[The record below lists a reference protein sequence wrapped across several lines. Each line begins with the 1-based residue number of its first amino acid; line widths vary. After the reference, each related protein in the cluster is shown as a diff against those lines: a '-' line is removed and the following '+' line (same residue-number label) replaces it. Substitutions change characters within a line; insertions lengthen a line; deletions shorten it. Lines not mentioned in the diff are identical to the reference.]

1 MHGTAWFASVLVF
14 LLFMTSVISFY
25 LAASFDHTGRTD
37 RLTRLGTRTHDHPQ
51 LLLRAQPR
59 WRWVPQWVINWQ
71 LRHLDKTRSEPGS
84 WLHFRQRQLTWAG
97 FNDAHATVAF
107 RLIQLGTVTLG
118 AGLGYTLSYTKPHA
132 SVVYIVLGISVG
144 YLLPEYTVRQIAR
157 KRKLRISREL
167 PAALDL
173 MIVTLEAGLSIGD
186 AIRIAGHELSRLGYL
201 VGRELVTSAAEMRA
215 GVSLED
221 SLMNLAERTGSDDVR
236 SLAAL
241 LIQSEKIGG
250 HLGPPLRA
258 SAELLSFNR
267 RQRAEEAAQ
276 RSAIKMLV
284 PLVLL
289 ILPAMMIIILGPAGI
304 QIIEVI
310 RGASH

>member
-1 MHGTAWFASVLVF
+1 MHTTAWFASTSVF
-14 LLFMTSVISFY
+14 LLLMMSAISFY
-25 LAASFDHTGRTD
+25 LAASLVHIGRAD
-37 RLTRLGTRTHDHPQ
+37 RLRRPGIRFGDRPR

-59 WRWVPQWVINWQ
+59 WRWVPRWVIVWQ
-71 LRHLDKTRSEPGS
+71 LRHFDKSRHEPSS
-84 WLHFRQRQLTWAG
+84 WVHYHQRQLTWAG
-97 FNDAHATVAF
+97 FSGPHATVAF
-107 RLIQLGTVTLG
+107 RLIQIGTITLG
-118 AGLGYTLSYTKPHA
+118 AAIGYLVSYSKPHA
-132 SVVYIVLGISVG
+132 SIAYVIAGISLG
-144 YLLPEYTVRQIAR
+144 YLLPEYTVRRIAQ

-173 MIVTLEAGLSIGD
+173 MVVTLEAGLSIGD
-186 AIRIAGHELSRLGYL
+186 AIRIAGHEMSRLGYL
-201 VGRELVTSAAEMRA
+201 IGGEIATASAEMRA
-215 GVSLED
+215 GLSLED
-221 SLMNLAERTGSDDVR
+221 SLQNLAERTGSDDVR
-236 SLAAL
+236 ALAAL

-258 SAELLSFNR
+258 SADLLSFNR
-267 RQRAEEAAQ
+267 RQRAEEGAQ

-310 RGASH
+310 RGVSR

>member
-1 MHGTAWFASVLVF
+1 M
-14 LLFMTSVISFY
+14 
-25 LAASFDHTGRTD
+25 
-37 RLTRLGTRTHDHPQ
+37 
-51 LLLRAQPR
+51 
-59 WRWVPQWVINWQ
+59 
-71 LRHLDKTRSEPGS
+71 
-84 WLHFRQRQLTWAG
+84 
-97 FNDAHATVAF
+97 
-107 RLIQLGTVTLG
+107 
-118 AGLGYTLSYTKPHA
+118 
-132 SVVYIVLGISVG
+132 GISLG

-157 KRKLRISREL
+157 KRRLRISREL

-173 MIVTLEAGLSIGD
+173 MVVTLEAGLSIGD

-201 VGRELVTSAAEMRA
+201 VGRELVTAAAEMRA
-215 GVSLED
+215 GLSLED
-221 SLMNLAERTGSDDVR
+221 SLQNLAARTGSDDVR
-236 SLAAL
+236 ALAAL

-258 SAELLSFNR
+258 SADLLSFNR

-289 ILPAMMIIILGPAGI
+289 ILPAMMIIILGPAAI

-310 RGASH
+310 GGASH